1 MSVDY
6 TVHVGPFV
14 ECVNGRITKE
24 MTRLGCTNTACKNY
38 SQKYWDASKK
48 FCDKCGIPIGEI
60 KYQDEVRRVNADPML
75 VDEWLYPSC
84 THPEND
90 DIDLWFGN
98 KHRPNKD
105 NVREFSFS
113 PKYDGNKYIEITL
126 DLMSA
131 EITEFIDQYRDAI
144 SKLRAAYGLENVTIK
159 WGVISNTH

>member
-14 ECVNGRITKE
+14 ECVNGKAIKE
-24 MTRLGCTNTACKNY
+24 KIRRACTNVVCKNHSSEY
-38 SQKYWDASKK
+38 VNSK
-48 FCDKCGIPIGEI
+48 FCEECGSPVGGV
-60 KYQDEVRRVNADPML
+60 KYQDGVRRVDADPML

-84 THPEND
+84 AHPENN

-113 PKYDGNKYIEITL
+113 PKYDGNKYIEITPEL
-126 DLMSA
+126 IAA

-159 WGVISNTH
+159 WGVVSNAH